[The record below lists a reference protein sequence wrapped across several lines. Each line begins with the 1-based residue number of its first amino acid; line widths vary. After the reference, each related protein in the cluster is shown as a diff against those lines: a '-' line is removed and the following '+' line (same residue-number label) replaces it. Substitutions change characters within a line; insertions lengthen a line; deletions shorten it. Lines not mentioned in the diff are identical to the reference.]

1 MDFNAN
7 NLWVFLTFPLL
18 PLLLAFP
25 FHQRPSASSPTPTS
39 TPSPFPSA
47 AGRAGGAPSRELIT
61 NLRAFM
67 PTNCHV
73 FSQVTAQLS
82 RAQRHRSSFL
92 RWLMEPETETPSAS
106 LAQCNCS
113 WQSVQKGAELMNCLL
128 SGVGEKSPFS
138 ICQFMA
144 SIAVKSERGRESER
158 DRWGLH
164 CLCKYACESRSP
176 ALLPLSEELCAL
188 ETY

>member
-7 NLWVFLTFPLL
+7 NLWVLPPSPSFQ

-25 FHQRPSASSPTPTS
+25 FHQRPSASSPASTPTPTS

-47 AGRAGGAPSRELIT
+47 AGRAGVAPSRELIT

-82 RAQRHRSSFL
+82 RALRHRSSFQ
-92 RWLMEPETETPSAS
+92 RWLMEPMTPSAS
-106 LAQCNCS
+106 LEQCNCS
-113 WQSVQKGAELMNCLL
+113 WQSVQKGAKLMNCLL
-128 SGVGEKSPFS
+128 SGVGGKSPFS

-144 SIAVKSERGRESER
+144 NIAVKYHREREGER
-158 DRWGLH
+158 VKEMRPTLYMH
-164 CLCKYACESRSP
+164 YFIF
-176 ALLPLSEELCAL
+176 
-188 ETY
+188 Y